1 MLIKT
6 FWWTLGG
13 VLLALICAFFLTE
26 DLTSK
31 CSDKLS
37 ICLMQHT
44 HLPLWDKMMGG
55 VACVLNNV
63 WCVLTRP
70 FI

>member
-1 MLIKT
+1 MILKT
-6 FWWTLGG
+6 FWWTLIG

-26 DLTSK
+26 DLTAK

-37 ICLMQHT
+37 VCLMRHAG
-44 HLPLWDKMMGG
+44 LPLWDKASGG
-55 VACVLNNV
+55 VMCVFNNV
-63 WCVLTRP
+63 WCVLSRP

>member
-1 MLIKT
+1 MLKT
-6 FWWTLGG
+6 FWWTLCA

-26 DLTSK
+26 DLTAK

-37 ICLMQHT
+37 ICLIQQT
-44 HLPLWDKMMGG
+44 QLPVLEKMCGG
-55 VACVLNNV
+55 VGCILNNI
-63 WCVLTRP
+63 WCVLSRP